1 MTLVICSKG
10 HQGTLG
16 ARFCQQCGESL
27 SVIKYKKVEVNSY
40 ENEDLVPR
48 NWLRD
53 R

>member
-16 ARFCQQCGESL
+16 SRFCQQCGESL
-27 SVIKYKKVEVNSY
+27 SVVKSKTVEASS
-40 ENEDLVPR
+40 ENEDLAPGTR
-48 NWLRD
+48 LRD